1 MCIRDSYHRAPSLS
15 KIWDEVYKEIS
26 GEDIS
31 SVIPDII
38 PGTIN
43 YKAYESLQGQK

>member
-1 MCIRDSYHRAPSLS
+1 MVYNRAPNLS
-15 KIWDEVYKEIS
+15 KIWDEVYKEFS

-31 SVIPDII
+31 RVIPGII

-43 YKAYESLQGQK
+43 YKAYEEYTQKKQ

>member
-1 MCIRDSYHRAPSLS
+1 MVYNRAPNLS
-15 KIWDEVYKEIS
+15 KIWDEVYKEFS

-31 SVIPDII
+31 NVIPDII

-43 YKAYESLQGQK
+43 YKAYEESSGAKIKD